1 MNFAKAIKE
10 FFIRFTRSFEDEKFE
25 EFREA
30 KEVICGACRCG
41 LMECGDCPVKRSEEI
56 MLAATA

>member
-1 MNFAKAIKE
+1 MNFAKIIKE
-10 FFIRFTRSFEDEKFE
+10 ILIRLTQPYEDEKVE

-41 LMECGDCPVKRSEEI
+41 PMECGDCLVKRSEEI
-56 MLAATA
+56 MLAAAT

>member
-1 MNFAKAIKE
+1 MNFAKDIKE
-10 FFIRFTRSFEDEKFE
+10 FFIQLTRPFEDEKVE

-56 MLAATA
+56 MLAATT